1 MATNWNAV
9 LANITNSAD
18 ILAIL
23 RKVLG
28 LLDGKVDL
36 TKIDEIIADITNMET
51 NVKSALEQV
60 NSALSEF
67 DSEAQEAIQ
76 QVITAGLM
84 EGFATEAELLAT
96 RPTVLKKYAKAED
109 TDVIWFWN
117 KPEGAPDGNYW
128 INTGLSDFSKSK
140 QYVDL
145 RVGQNFSNGIY
156 AVVED
161 KLRKSPL
168 WIQNGYIGF
177 TFLELLTMLRVKSQ
191 LGLNGLISQRFV
203 PFHED
208 INRKCGAWL
217 EDGLFRCAGVHPS
230 VVGMIKD
237 QLGPISG
244 TPNNVTK
251 AAYPIVS
258 DGASLRQWK
267 AKVSNLKYGITNTQP
282 RLLLTG
288 DSWTDYGQISN
299 RILTTL
305 RTYLG
310 EAGTGWIN
318 LGDPKAQ
325 FDYVKVERA
334 GTWAFEDLNIN
345 ANFTYSAAPDGYALI
360 SSTAGSTLNLEN
372 LNKGDQLTVFFGKT
386 DGTFKYSINNGA
398 EVEVTASS
406 SGATIQTVMIPVEPL
421 NNIVFTVTSG
431 TIAFYGFHLR
441 KSSGSGVEVTKIG
454 NAGATG
460 KDYLKISPTAQ
471 ANLSDYLKPDA
482 VIIFLGTNDYRILGN
497 TPETYKNGVSA
508 MVDGYRTNNPNCGII
523 LVAPARS
530 NGDVVTP
537 LSGYRDAVYELAQSK
552 QCEFY
557 NMYDDWDAYGP
568 ENTNGQWADKLHL
581 SHPGAYRLSQ
591 KLFKSFL
598 EV

>member
-1 MATNWNAV
+1 MALITEEMMEGLWQDIQDIKRTLRIKGIIEPRDGDPFNSLPLAIENVENKGGYITAPTLAALQAIMPLYNHQVGRDDSTGNEYRWNPAAVPTPQWEPTGRNYLKDAQVDATNKANTAETNA
-9 LANITNSAD
+9 IQHTNSL
-18 ILAIL
+18 I
-23 RKVLG
+23 G
-28 LLDGKVDL
+28 QDL
-36 TKIDEIIADITNMET
+36 
-51 NVKSALEQV
+51 
-60 NSALSEF
+60 
-67 DSEAQEAIQ
+67 
-76 QVITAGLM
+76 
-84 EGFATEAELLAT
+84 
-96 RPTVLKKYAKAED
+96 
-109 TDVIWFWN
+109 
-117 KPEGAPDGNYW
+117 
-128 INTGLSDFSKSK
+128 
-140 QYVDL
+140 
-145 RVGQNFSNGIY
+145 SNGIY
-156 AVVED
+156 AVVKD
-161 KLRKSPL
+161 ILNQSPL

-177 TFLELLTMLRVKSQ
+177 TFLELLTLLRVKSQ
-191 LGLNGLISQRFV
+191 MGLGSAKFQRFI
-203 PFHED
+203 PLAED
-208 INRKCGAWL
+208 INGKCPVWL
-217 EDGLFRCAGVHPS
+217 EEGLFDCGGVHQKF
-230 VVGMIKD
+230 VEKVKD
-237 QLGPISG
+237 KLGPISG
-244 TPNNVTK
+244 GASNNVTK
-251 AAYPIVS
+251 AEYPIIS

-267 AKVSNLKYGITNTQP
+267 AKVSNLKYGIANTQP
-282 RLLLTG
+282 RLLLAG
-288 DSWTDYGQISN
+288 DSWVDYGQISN

-325 FDYVKVERA
+325 FDGVKVERA

-360 SSTAGSTLNLEN
+360 SSTAGSTLNLDN

-386 DGTFKYSINNGA
+386 EGTFKYSINNGA

-406 SGATIQTVMIPVEPL
+406 SGATIQTVMIPVGPL

-460 KDYLKISPTAQ
+460 KDYLKISPAAQ

-482 VIIFLGTNDYRILGN
+482 VIIFLGTNDYRNLGN
-497 TPETYKNGVSA
+497 TSETYKNGVSA
-508 MVDGYRTNNPNCGII
+508 MVDGFRTNNPNCGII

-530 NGDVVTP
+530 DGDVVTP
-537 LSGYRDAVYELAQSK
+537 LSAYRDAVYELAQSK

-557 NMYDDWDAYGP
+557 NMYDDWDDYGP

-581 SHPGAYRLSQ
+581 SHQGSYRLSQ
-591 KLFKSFL
+591 KLFKNFF

>member
-1 MATNWNAV
+1 MNEQAKALVERTEFLKENSASKSDLAAVAGGNYSFKTLAEFEAIKESITVNSTVTIGEAGPYQGDNIWDGITLTKSPYDPVSQAKVDATNK
-9 LANITNSAD
+9 ANTAEN
-18 ILAIL
+18 
-23 RKVLG
+23 
-28 LLDGKVDL
+28 
-36 TKIDEIIADITNMET
+36 N
-51 NVKSALEQV
+51 
-60 NSALSEF
+60 
-67 DSEAQEAIQ
+67 AIQ
-76 QVITAGLM
+76 HTNDLIG
-84 EGFATEAELLAT
+84 
-96 RPTVLKKYAKAED
+96 R
-109 TDVIWFWN
+109 
-117 KPEGAPDGNYW
+117 NY
-128 INTGLSDFSKSK
+128 TK
-140 QYVDL
+140 
-145 RVGQNFSNGIY
+145 GIY

-161 KLRKSPL
+161 KLRQSPF

-191 LGLNGLISQRFV
+191 LGLGSDKFQRFI
-203 PFHED
+203 PLAED
-208 INRKCGAWL
+208 INRKCAAWF
-217 EDGLFRCAGVHPS
+217 EDGLFDCGGVHPKF
-230 VVGMIKD
+230 VAKIEA

-244 TPNNVTK
+244 GATNNVTK
-251 AAYPIVS
+251 AAYPIIS

-267 AKVSNLKYGITNTQP
+267 AKVSNLKYGIANTQP

-325 FDYVKVERA
+325 FDYVKVERT
-334 GTWAFEDLNIN
+334 GTWVFEDLNN
-345 ANFTYSAAPDGYALI
+345 TPNFTYSSAPDGYALI
-360 SSTAGSTLNLEN
+360 SSTVGSTLNLEN

-406 SGATIQTVMIPVEPL
+406 NGPTIQSVMIPVGPL
-421 NNIVFTVTSG
+421 NNIAFTVTSG

-441 KSSGSGVEVTKIG
+441 KSTGSGVEVTKIG

-460 KDYLKISPTAQ
+460 KDYLKISPNAQ
-471 ANLSDYLKPDA
+471 ANLADYLKPD
-482 VIIFLGTNDYRILGN
+482 VVVIFLITNDYRILGN

-508 MVDGYRTNNPNCGII
+508 MIDGYRTNNPNCGII

-530 NGDVVTP
+530 NGDAATP
-537 LSGYRDAVYELAQSK
+537 LSEYRDAVYELAQSK

-557 NMYDDWDAYGP
+557 NMHDDWDAYGP
-568 ENTNGQWADKLHL
+568 EYDNGQWADKLHL
-581 SHPGAYRLSQ
+581 SHMGAYRLSQ
-591 KLFKSFL
+591 KLFKNFF